1 MKKMLSKMS
10 NKMLNNMS
18 SNITDF
24 DEAVRAGYK
33 IHAPN
38 RQTDQEK
45 GLCQRLG
52 DGYHPARLYCWNIAH
67 RVVGDGWSEAV
78 YPTANSRDYYVVEL
92 WSGYCTDCVARVH
105 GLEFKDVKRVLNL
118 LERKYVDPVLSDDI
132 MDPSVADDDIMDPGT
147 PAYGT
152 SDVSEADMD
161 PAMNPAVNPAMDP
174 VWTVSV
180 PGYHA

>member
-1 MKKMLSKMS
+1 MKKML
-10 NKMLNNMS
+10 NKVMG
-18 SNITDF
+18 F
-24 DEAVRAGYK
+24 DEAVRAGYR

-78 YPTANSRDYYVVEL
+78 YPTANDRDYYVAEL
-92 WSGYCTDCVARVH
+92 WSGYCTECVARVH

-118 LERKYVDPVLSDDI
+118 LERKYVDR
-132 MDPSVADDDIMDPGT
+132 DPSVFDDAP
-147 PAYGT
+147 
-152 SDVSEADMD
+152 DVSEMDM
-161 PAMNPAVNPAMDP
+161 NPAMDP
-174 VWTVSV
+174 AWTVSV
-180 PGYHA
+180 PGYQA